1 MPRPRPDTAGA
12 HLNSR
17 PRKASTGSGRR
28 RLPECAPATRMHLIC
43 AVRVAFN
50 RYPPVTGY
58 DFGHLGGGAY
68 GAGRRGRGRTYD
80 LERRRPA
87 VTQDTVARRHV

>member
-1 MPRPRPDTAGA
+1 M
-12 HLNSR
+12 
-17 PRKASTGSGRR
+17 
-28 RLPECAPATRMHLIC
+28 
-43 AVRVAFN
+43 AFN

-68 GAGRRGRGRTYD
+68 GAGRRGRGLTYD
-80 LERRRPA
+80 LGRRRPA